1 MINKNNVKR
10 SFLVNNF
17 ANKECIKKN
26 SSLPQSLSFR
36 IASNGTFEGNL
47 KTWIH
52 LNGQDQH
59 QFSPVILTRERNSRS
74 RQHRRSAQTRME
86 TVKPGEG
93 ELVAARIKSSHLIK
107 LLWAGSLFPRRN
119 SVSRVTRF
127 LCVPLCLEI
136 RDEDLEKS
144 WLCLLAPE
152 DRERRRSLSV
162 NCHSSVCQQLEK
174 LIWIL
179 IGIDINLRRI
189 VIGGW
194 D

>member
-1 MINKNNVKR
+1 MYKKKFISSTI
-10 SFLVNNF
+10 SFLSHRVKF
-17 ANKECIKKN
+17 
-26 SSLPQSLSFR
+26 
-36 IASNGTFEGNL
+36 NGMFEGNL